1 MTNNSADLGMELDNN
16 DLDQAI
22 DKARQGAKLNKNWEP
37 RAKAA
42 FYDPE
47 THKIIIYLHSGAIF
61 HLPVELGEG
70 IATASPAE
78 LSTVEVTPLGD
89 GLHWESLDA
98 DLSVAGLLAGRFGS
112 RAWMERLVQNRK

>member
-1 MTNNSADLGMELDNN
+1 MTNNSAESGMELDNTG
-16 DLDQAI
+16 LDQAI
-22 DKARQGAKLNKNWEP
+22 EKARQVAQLNKNWEP

-42 FYDPE
+42 AYDPD

-112 RAWMERLVQNRK
+112 RAWMERLVQSQK